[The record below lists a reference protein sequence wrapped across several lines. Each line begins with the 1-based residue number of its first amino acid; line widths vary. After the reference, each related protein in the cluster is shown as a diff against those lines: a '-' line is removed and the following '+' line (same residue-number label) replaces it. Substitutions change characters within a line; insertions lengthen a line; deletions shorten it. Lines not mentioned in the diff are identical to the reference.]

1 MIIRNVHVMTIYV
14 QCRNSN
20 YIYGYLIVIF
30 NIKLKYENIEILTRY
45 TYVNATNFEVF
56 GWAISLS
63 IDLLFLETTY
73 VTMLISTTVDL
84 ESSRRIEVL

>member
-1 MIIRNVHVMTIYV
+1 MPIYV

-20 YIYGYLIVIF
+20 YMCRYLIVLF

>member
-1 MIIRNVHVMTIYV
+1 M
-14 QCRNSN
+14 CR
-20 YIYGYLIVIF
+20 YLIVLF

-45 TYVNATNFEVF
+45 TYVNATNFAVF

-63 IDLLFLETTY
+63 IDFLFLETTY